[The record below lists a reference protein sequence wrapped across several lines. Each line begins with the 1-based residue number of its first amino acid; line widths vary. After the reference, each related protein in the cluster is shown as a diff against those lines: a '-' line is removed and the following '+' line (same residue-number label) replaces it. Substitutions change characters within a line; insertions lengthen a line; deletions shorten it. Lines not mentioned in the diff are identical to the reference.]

1 MSIPSRI
8 KSLICSLFRRPQLE
22 SQLDE
27 ELRAYVEMLIDE
39 KVAAGAS
46 YAKARHEALIEVGG
60 EAQVKQAVR
69 EGRPGMGLET
79 LIQDV
84 RFALRQLGK
93 SPGFA
98 VVAVLALSMG
108 IGAASAI
115 FSVIDAVLLRPL
127 PFDHQERLVY
137 PYMKSRHGGSTPS
150 SVPTYL
156 EERAQLKTFA
166 AMAGYST
173 LDRINLEGPEGAV
186 SLPAIKTTDNFFD
199 VFGVAPMLGRGFLPG
214 EDIPGKDFV
223 AVLSYEVWQAQFG
236 GRKDVVG
243 QSVRLD
249 GNPYTIVGVMP
260 VGFRYPLSRRDA
272 IYTPLHTPAMW
283 RTQRG
288 FHWMRT
294 VGRMKEGV
302 TLEQA
307 QADISRVMAD
317 LGRAYPEQE
326 EGHTAQLIPLA
337 EEVNGFG
344 ADQNKRMEGPIRTLA
359 LAVMALLGIACVN
372 VAGLLLARGVKRER
386 EMALRAAV
394 GANRRRLIG
403 QLLNESLVLA
413 GAGLAGGLLLSWGLL
428 KAMNVFLV
436 AAMARGADVQLNWK
450 VAAMAAG
457 AALLT
462 SVAASLAPALR
473 LSGTDPNG
481 ALRAGAAGAGTGRGQ
496 HRLRSGFVVTQVAL
510 SLVLLMVS
518 GLLLKHLQ
526 GLLKTDLGFDA
537 KHTMATQIALSRGR
551 YEGRDPLPAF
561 YQPLLERVSRLKGV
575 KAAGLI
581 DMIPVAEWG
590 SGYEVHITGQAAYPK
605 NAAMG
610 AETRLVSQGYFDAM
624 GIQLDRGRLL
634 TPSLDRPEN
643 ASSKMVVNEAFRRK
657 FFAAG
662 GDPVGAHID
671 DADKLEGKSEI
682 VGVATDIRQDLQSPP
697 MPEMDWLV
705 DAIQPKDRFDQM
717 RNMFLIVRFDG
728 DAKALAAMLGDAIR
742 GVDASVPFRVAV
754 TMDEVVSEQLTMERM
769 EGWMFGIFAA
779 FALLLAVIGLYG
791 LVSHEVQLRTRE
803 IGIRMALGSTRGL
816 VMRQVLQR
824 VLVLL
829 IGGTVVGWGL
839 ALAMTRVL
847 ASLVSMQ
854 AGRDFGLMAGV
865 SAGMLAVGLLTS
877 LGPARGAATVEP
889 VQALR
894 AE

>member
-1 MSIPSRI
+1 MAILGRVTN
-8 KSLICSLFRRPQLE
+8 LFRRARVE
-22 SQLDE
+22 RGIADE
-27 ELRAYVEMLIDE
+27 IEAHLAMRAEENM
-39 KVAAGAS
+39 
-46 YAKARHEALIEVGG
+46 ARGMSAREAWRDARVRFGNR
-60 EAQVKQAVR
+60 QVVR
-69 EGRPGMGLET
+69 ERTVAMDAALWIESVWA
-79 LIQDV
+79 DV
-84 RFALRQLGK
+84 RFALRQLIK
-93 SPGFA
+93 SPGYA
-98 VVAVLALSMG
+98 VVVVLALSMG

-156 EERAQLKTFA
+156 EERAQLKTFD

-186 SLPAIKTTDNFFD
+186 SLPAVKTTDNFFD
-199 VFGVAPMLGRGFLPG
+199 VFRVAPILGRTFLPG
-214 EDIPGKDFV
+214 EDVPGKDFV

-243 QSVRLD
+243 RSVRLD

-260 VGFRYPLSRRDA
+260 VGFRYPLYRRNA
-272 IYTPLHTPAMW
+272 IYTPLHIPAMW
-283 RTQRG
+283 RTARG

-359 LAVMALLGIACVN
+359 LAVIALLGIACVN

-394 GANRRRLIG
+394 GADRRRLIG

-413 GAGLAGGLLLSWGLL
+413 GSGLAGGLLLSWGLL

-436 AAMARGADVQLNWK
+436 EAMARGADVQLNWK
-450 VAAMAAG
+450 VATMAAG
-457 AALLT
+457 AALVT

-473 LSGTDPNG
+473 LSGTDPNA

-526 GLLKTDLGFDA
+526 GLLRTDLGFDA

-551 YEGRDPLPAF
+551 YEGRDPLPTF

-610 AETRLVSQGYFDAM
+610 AETRLVSRGYFDAM
-624 GIQLDRGRLL
+624 GIQLHRGRLL
-634 TPSLDRPEN
+634 TPSLDRPGN

-657 FFAAG
+657 FFAGG

-697 MPEMDWLV
+697 MPEMDWLI
-705 DAIQPKDRFDQM
+705 DAIQPKDRFDQL

-728 DAKALAAMLGDAIR
+728 DAKALAAMLGDTIR
-742 GVDASVPFRVAV
+742 GVDASVPVRVAV
-754 TMDEVVSEQLTMERM
+754 TMEEVVSEQLTMERM
-769 EGWMFGIFAA
+769 EGWLFGIFAA

-791 LVSHEVQLRTRE
+791 LVSHEVELRTRE
-803 IGIRMALGSTRGL
+803 IGIRMALGSTRGR
-816 VMRQVLQR
+816 VMGQVLRR
-824 VLVLL
+824 VAVLMVL
-829 IGGTVVGWGL
+829 GTAAGWVLSL
-839 ALAMTRVL
+839 AAGKVL
-847 ASLVSMQ
+847 ASVVTLH
-854 AGRDFGLMAGV
+854 AGADFWLMAELTV
-865 SAGMLAVGLLTS
+865 GMLMVGMLTS
-877 LGPARGAATVEP
+877 LG
-889 VQALR
+889 
-894 AE
+894 

>member
-1 MSIPSRI
+1 MSI
-8 KSLICSLFRRPQLE
+8 FRRITNLFSRSKVDREIKRELSAHIELRVEDNIARGMSARAARRDALVRFGNPVVVRERTVAADAALLLE
-22 SQLDE
+22 S
-27 ELRAYVEMLIDE
+27 I
-39 KVAAGAS
+39 
-46 YAKARHEALIEVGG
+46 YA
-60 EAQVKQAVR
+60 
-69 EGRPGMGLET
+69 
-79 LIQDV
+79 DV
-84 RFALRQLGK
+84 RFALRQLAK

-98 VVAVLALSMG
+98 IVAVLALSMG

-115 FSVIDAVLLRPL
+115 FSVVDAVMLRPL
-127 PFDHQERLVY
+127 PFDHQERLVL
-137 PYMKSRHGGSTPS
+137 PFMKSRHGGSTPS

-173 LDRINLEGPEGAV
+173 LDRINLEGPAGTV
-186 SLPAIKTTDNFFD
+186 SLPAVKTTDNFFD
-199 VFGVAPMLGRGFLPG
+199 VFGVVPMLGRGFLPG

-260 VGFRYPLSRRDA
+260 VGFRYPMYIKEG
-272 IYTPLHTPAMW
+272 IYTPLHTPASW
-283 RTQRG
+283 RTARG

-307 QADISRVMAD
+307 QADISRVMAN
-317 LGRAYPEQE
+317 LGQAYPEQE

-344 ADQNKRMEGPIRTLA
+344 ADQNKRMEGPIRTLV

-436 AAMARGADVQLNWK
+436 EAMARGADVQLNWK
-450 VAAMAAG
+450 VVAMAAG

-462 SVAASLAPALR
+462 SVVASLAPALR
-473 LSGTDPNG
+473 LSSADPNA
-481 ALRAGAAGAGTGRGQ
+481 ALRAGATGAGTGRGQ
-496 HRLRSGFVVTQVAL
+496 HRLRSGFVVAQVAL

-551 YEGRDPLPAF
+551 YEGRDPLPTF
-561 YQPLLERVSRLKGV
+561 YQPLLERVSRLAGV

-590 SGYEVHITGQAAYPK
+590 SGYEVHITGQAPYPK

-610 AETRLVSQGYFDAM
+610 AETRLVSQGYFNAM
-624 GIQLDRGRLL
+624 GIQLHRGRLL

-657 FFAAG
+657 FFASG

-682 VGVATDIRQDLQSPP
+682 VGVATDIRQDLQSTP
-697 MPEMDWLV
+697 MPEMDWLI
-705 DAIQPKDRFDQM
+705 DAIQPKDRFDQL
-717 RNMFLIVRFDG
+717 RNMMLIVRFDG
-728 DAKALAAMLGDAIR
+728 DAKALTAMLGDTIR
-742 GVDASVPFRVAV
+742 RVDPSVPFRVAV
-754 TMDEVVSEQLTMERM
+754 TMEEVVSEQLTMERM
-769 EGWMFGIFAA
+769 EGWLFGIFAG

-791 LVSHEVQLRTRE
+791 LVSHEVELRARE
-803 IGIRMALGSTRGL
+803 IGIRMALGSTRGTMM
-816 VMRQVLQR
+816 VQVLRR
-824 VLVLL
+824 VALL
-829 IGGTVVGWGL
+829 IVSGTATGWVL
-839 ALAMTRVL
+839 ALAASKVL
-847 ASLVSMQ
+847 ASVVEIHAAQ
-854 AGRDFGLMAGV
+854 DIGLLAGV
-865 SAGMLAVGLLTS
+865 SVGMAVVGMLTS
-877 LGPARGAATVEP
+877 IGPAKGAASIEP
-889 VQALR
+889 MQALR
-894 AE
+894 SE